1 MPLRNLRPDLNGVI
15 VVDKPIGW
23 TSTRIC
29 SEIRRRTGRAKV
41 GHAGTLDPLASGVL
55 VVCLGTATKSIARFM
70 DGQKEYLAEIDL
82 SATSISDDLESPR
95 QPVEVAAPP
104 THAEV
109 AAALAAHFVG
119 TIRQTPPTF
128 SAIQQGGKR
137 AYHAARAGTP
147 FEMQSR
153 EVTIHEA
160 RLESYAWPIAR
171 IWIRCGKGVY
181 IRSIARDLGRALGVG
196 GMLTALQRTRVG
208 WQGIIGSRDSS
219 LGFEAREASAIV
231 RLAKHGNST
240 ARRARHRHRPA
251 VARRASHQ
259 LSSRSSLTLVGH
271 WGTNRCHSC
280 SRAYWSILCTSPFT
294 ACWHTLYITLPHSR
308 TDCPPS
314 RARANVDV
322 TSLEVNQ
329 SKAGGGRQRLG

>member
-1 MPLRNLRPDLNGVI
+1 MPLRNLRPDLNGVL

-95 QPVEVAAPP
+95 QPVEVGAPP

-160 RLESYAWPIAR
+160 RIDHYAWPIAR
-171 IWIRCGKGVY
+171 LWIRCGKGVY

-208 WQGIIGSRDSS
+208 
-219 LGFEAREASAIV
+219 
-231 RLAKHGNST
+231 
-240 ARRARHRHRPA
+240 
-251 VARRASHQ
+251 
-259 LSSRSSLTLVGH
+259 
-271 WGTNRCHSC
+271 
-280 SRAYWSILCTSPFT
+280 PFT
-294 ACWHTLYITLPHSR
+294 IDRAIHAESLPARIEADLITPVEGIA
-308 TDCPPS
+308 D
-314 RARANVDV
+314 A
-322 TSLEVNQ
+322 EE
-329 SKAGGGRQRLG
+329 AGRG